1 MQAEPKEVSVDKAI
15 TADAERAAFEAFVL
29 SQWAGAN
36 FNRRDA
42 LTRHDPRYGQYVDDV
57 IQNAWVGWQGR
68 AKLYSQYHHQAAD
81 APIATC
87 SRGLFETWIPVTE
100 RTPQCRHECTSTHQM
115 VSDTVLVADSSN
127 PQSLGLAHLQ
137 ADGEW
142 NVYDGE
148 YDFMNPQSV
157 THWMPRPADP
167 AKQDPVDPL
176 YNEAVAAVVHSQR
189 ASVAFLQRFLGVGYS
204 RAARIIEAME
214 HNRIVSGMN
223 SDGARA
229 VLMLEVP
236 HA

>member
-1 MQAEPKEVSVDKAI
+1 MQAQNPEVSGDKATTPATELRLVTVDQLKKI
-15 TADAERAAFEAFVL
+15 HRELDACQKVIWLAGCRPRVPGGFDPAYVTGAQEQLKVIEALMANEPAA
-29 SQWAGAN
+29 
-36 FNRRDA
+36 
-42 LTRHDPRYGQYVDDV
+42 
-57 IQNAWVGWQGR
+57 
-68 AKLYSQYHHQAAD
+68 HQPA
-81 APIATC
+81 
-87 SRGLFETWIPVTE
+87 WIPVTE

-115 VSDTVLVADSSN
+115 VSDTVLVTDSSN

-176 YNEAVAAVVHSQR
+176 YREAVEAVVKNQR
-189 ASVAFLQRFLGVGYS
+189 ASVAFLQRRFGIGYN

-214 HNRIVSGMN
+214 RDRIVSGMN
-223 SDGARA
+223 RDGARA